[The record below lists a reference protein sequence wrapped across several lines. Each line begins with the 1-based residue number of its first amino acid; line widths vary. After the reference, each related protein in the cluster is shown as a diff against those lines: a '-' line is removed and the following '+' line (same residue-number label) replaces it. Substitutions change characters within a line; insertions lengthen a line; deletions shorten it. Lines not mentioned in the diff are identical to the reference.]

1 MLSREPFEKFNLL
14 PLSFS
19 RVSSFLNNKAQ
30 WYMTYIHGFR
40 SKSAAMERGTVSEEA
55 VKSILLDGLSYKES
69 CKNAVDSFDEA
80 LKNNYDKKKD
90 LERNNIPIYIEGFI
104 SELKDYQ
111 VTDYQQKQEFNVLDI
126 PLQGFTDFGLKDN
139 EENYFKV
146 DLKSS
151 GRMPTELKHSVA
163 LQQTLYARATNQI
176 NKVLYCVVS
185 KDKYKTKWFDI
196 TNQDMSMR
204 YFEDILISMHSF
216 LSKCETHEDIK
227 KGCVPNLEDWVWAY
241 DKQLTNIRKE
251 IWKY

>member
-1 MLSREPFEKFNLL
+1 
-14 PLSFS
+14 
-19 RVSSFLNNKAQ
+19 
-30 WYMTYIHGFR
+30 MTYIHGFR
-40 SKSAAMERGTVSEEA
+40 SKSAAMERGTVSEVA

-104 SELKDYQ
+104 SELKHYQ